1 MKCVDSFRHLQMVYI
16 MTKTSRLLKSPKH
29 LKSFIVDHDVAKGRK
44 REDFTMIKAILQN
57 VTFKQDFKNV
67 ESEIYLEI
75 RSQLVSLINSIN
87 EITNQSLLSAEV
99 FQMALYKT
107 EDCFVKFIL
116 YIPWKSSDV
125 GTIGGIFFDLSK

>member
-1 MKCVDSFRHLQMVYI
+1 MTGKWQNIMRRTLSQSGTYI
-16 MTKTSRLLKSPKH
+16 PFFMIMMLLK
-29 LKSFIVDHDVAKGRK
+29 AE

-67 ESEIYLEI
+67 EREIYLEI

-87 EITNQSLLSAEV
+87 KITKQSLLSSEV

-116 YIPWKSSDV
+116 YIPWNKKSSEV
-125 GTIGGIFFDLSK
+125 GTIGGKYIFGFIQTNIS